1 VHRPHQEGSRRVGQF
16 GDAEQL
22 AVKFVRPAL
31 VMMRPVPGNRHDRAV
46 CAGQPYRDASVVVQ
60 AGDRDIAGADD
71 LATVIIHHPYVGH
84 VPASSRPLSHAVGRP
99 HSGPPSH

>member
-46 CAGQPYRDASVVVQ
+46 CAGQP
-60 AGDRDIAGADD
+60 
-71 LATVIIHHPYVGH
+71 
-84 VPASSRPLSHAVGRP
+84 
-99 HSGPPSH
+99 